1 MTYTGTAFM
10 LLSILSSYNASGKL
24 LVFLIDGLRYD
35 YLNNLD
41 NFPGFRQ
48 IVENGVKVDYMTPEF
63 PSLSYPNYYSLMTGR
78 NTEVHQMT
86 GNYMWDMD
94 SDTEFLLGTNADSR
108 LPLWWDGAEPIW
120 VTMEKLGK
128 RVYMYYWPGCEGEIL
143 GVRPSLCEPYQPNA
157 NEGNLTDAMERA
169 LDALNDG
176 QTDMAA
182 VYYERVD
189 AVGHFFGPQSVET
202 TGIVL
207 GLDGAMQFLNQR
219 VMAKNMSKVLNIV
232 MFSDHG
238 MSEITNL
245 IELDKHINLSDV
257 IKVLDIG
264 PVVSLWP
271 KQEKFEEVRS
281 SFWLYSHLQLMM
293 TESAVENMTTYRISD
308 IPDRFHYKEGRFVS
322 TLTLVA
328 KPGWIITP
336 TISALPFQPNATG
349 DRKYGAHGY
358 DNELVEMRGF
368 FVAKGPDFKSNFS
381 AGPIRSVDAYNVMCH
396 TLGIDPLPNSGSL
409 DRVRAM
415 LREPSSTAVLVTQHS
430 CLLVLIGLFIC
441 VHVSPY

>member
-1 MTYTGTAFM
+1 MTYTCIAVI
-10 LLSILSSYNASGKL
+10 LLSMLSSYNASGKL

-35 YLNNLD
+35 YLDNLD
-41 NFPGFRQ
+41 NLPGFRE

-63 PSLSYPNYYSLMTGR
+63 PSLSFPNYYSLMTGR
-78 NTEVHQMT
+78 YTEVHHMT
-86 GNYMWDMD
+86 ANKMWDMD
-94 SDTEFLLGTNADSR
+94 SDTEFAGDQSFQYSLS
-108 LPLWWDGAEPIW
+108 PLWWNGSEPLW
-120 VTMEKLGK
+120 VTMQKLDK
-128 RVYMYYWPGCEGEIL
+128 RVYMYYWPGCDVEIL
-143 GVRPSLCEPYQPNA
+143 GLRASFCEPYKQNV
-157 NEGNLTDAMERA
+157 NEGNLTDAMEHA
-169 LDALNDG
+169 LDALNDD
-176 QTDMAA
+176 QADMAA

-189 AVGHFFGPQSVET
+189 AVGHFFGPQSLET
-202 TGIVL
+202 AGTVL

-219 VMAKNMSKVLNIV
+219 IMAKNLSDVLNIV

-245 IELDKHINLSDV
+245 IELDKHINLADV
-257 IKVLDIG
+257 IKVLEVG

-271 KQEKFEEVRS
+271 KEEKVEEI
-281 SFWLYSHLQLMM
+281 FTAL
-293 TESAVENMTTYRISD
+293 SAVENMTTYRRAD
-308 IPDRFHYKEGRFVS
+308 IPARFHYKEGRFVS

-328 KPGWIITP
+328 KPGTIITP

-368 FVAKGPDFKSNFS
+368 FVAKGPDFKSNFR

-396 TLGIDPLPNSGSL
+396 TLGIDPLPNNGSF

-415 LREPSSTAVLVTQHS
+415 LRESSTAVPVTQDS
-430 CLLVLIGLFIC
+430 CLLVLIGLFTC
-441 VHVSPY
+441 SHVSLY